1 VTNCRMREG
10 DLMWGRG
17 EELLLGERG
26 TCCGSEVRFYWV
38 RGEILCLTRG
48 GITVGERGTVR

>member
-1 VTNCRMREG
+1 MKPNLRVTLKEEGGKEGERGGINEGIRRRNARVREG

-26 TCCGSEVRFYWV
+26 S
-38 RGEILCLTRG
+38 
-48 GITVGERGTVR
+48 